1 MPQQLPPGFEIR
13 PFLDGPAL
21 YLDGRMIGVASPT
34 SSGKTRLDLCVGTL
48 KSHSNFIASI
58 GRAEDYLRGWAV
70 KWEGRI
76 RELYG

>member
-1 MPQQLPPGFEIR
+1 MPKQLPPGFEIR
-13 PFLDGPAL
+13 PCLDGPAL

-48 KSHSNFIASI
+48 RVRSHFIASI
-58 GRAEDYLRGWAV
+58 DRAEDYLRGWAV

>member
-13 PFLDGPAL
+13 SYLDGPAL

-34 SSGKTRLDLCVGTL
+34 SSGKARLDLCVGTL
-48 KSHSNFIASI
+48 KSHSNFIASME
-58 GRAEDYLRGWAV
+58 RAEDYLRGWAV
-70 KWEGRI
+70 QWEGRI

>member
-13 PFLDGPAL
+13 PYPDGPAL

-34 SSGKTRLDLCVGTL
+34 SSGKTRLDLCIGTL
-48 KSHSNFIASI
+48 KSHSHFIASI
-58 GRAEDYLRGWAV
+58 DRAEGYLRGWAV

-76 RELYG
+76 RDLYT